1 MPKLLSGS
9 TLRTGGSNTFID
21 LAGAQP
27 QLPQSPSTS
36 TGFTIVT
43 DALLQTTYR
52 SSLGNLE
59 MNSGTMWSNLP
70 DGQITLVG
78 TGTGFVFVAGAT
90 ESTSTNSGAL
100 VVEGGVGIGGSLR
113 TDNDI
118 YANGLR
124 IGRGF
129 EGVNNLVITGS
140 ADPQINEF
148 SNGQQSVAIGYDALL
163 GLSTAYKSI
172 AIGRNALSTGTE
184 IRNSIAIGDGALKET
199 GSVAAL
205 PIGSITDITATN
217 PIVVTVVG
225 HGTNTGTHVVITGV
239 SGMTEIN
246 GLTCYVKVITPDTL
260 ELYSNLIV
268 TSPIDG
274 TGFTAYSG
282 DGTLSRLLDR
292 DNNIAIGTNAGN
304 KLIDGKQNFF
314 FGDGVAA
321 NLTTGSYNFFIGH
334 EVGQNLT
341 HGNGIIAIGGDN
353 IVDGVDDQVNIGS
366 VFYYNGMGNLEL
378 MADVEV
384 GLGTPCGT
392 STAALWV
399 IGGAHI
405 SDNVCVESTETST
418 STTTGAIVVTGGV
431 GIGKDVF
438 IGQDLTV
445 LGVINGSINTATNLF
460 GGARGSV
467 PFQTST
473 GITSLLPIGTSGTFL
488 VSDGDVP
495 FWGDLGSIGLGGAST
510 ATESIFVNAVI
521 PETTYYL
528 GLSEVIND
536 YSLFDGDSA
545 LTYVTTT
552 ATTSTFYSS
561 GTSILNV
568 PGSIY
573 SNDGNVNEGNLLYS
587 PSVIVSATAPTNPK
601 VGDFWIDT
609 VNGVEL
615 QWIQDGSDRFWIQFT
630 GL

>member
-9 TLRTGGSNTFID
+9 TLRAGGSNTFIN
-21 LAGAQP
+21 LSGAQP

-36 TGFTIVT
+36 TGFTLVT
-43 DALLQTTYR
+43 DNLLQTTYR

-59 MNSGTMWSNLP
+59 MNSGTIFNNIP
-70 DGQITLVG
+70 NGNITLAG
-78 TGTGFVFVAGAT
+78 TGTGFVYVSSSTA
-90 ESTSTNSGAL
+90 STSTTTGAL
-100 VVEGGVGIGGSLR
+100 VVNGGIGVGGGIWA
-113 TDNDI
+113 NEDI
-118 YANGLR
+118 HVNGLQ

-129 EGVNNLVITGS
+129 EGVNNIVITGS

-148 SNGQQSVAIGYDALL
+148 SNGQESVAIGYDALL

-199 GSVAAL
+199 GSVASL
-205 PIGSITDITATN
+205 PIGSITDISATN

-225 HGTNTGTHVVITGV
+225 HGTTTGTHVVITGV

-246 GLTCYVKVITPDTL
+246 NLTCYVKAITPDTL

-268 TSPIDG
+268 TSPING
-274 TGFTAYSG
+274 TGYTAYSG
-282 DGTLSRLLDR
+282 GGTLSRLLDR

-314 FGDGVAA
+314 FGDGIAA

-366 VFYYNGMGNLEL
+366 VFYYNGLGNLEL

-467 PFQTST
+467 PYQTST

-510 ATESIFVNAVI
+510 ATDSIFVNAVI

-536 YSLFDGDSA
+536 YSPFDSDSA

-561 GTSILNV
+561 GTNVLNV

-573 SNDGNVNEGNLLYS
+573 SNDGNADEGNLLYS
-587 PSVIVSATAPTNPK
+587 PSVIVSATAPVYPK

-615 QWIQDGSDRFWIQFT
+615 QWIQDGADRFWIQFT